1 MPQKKNP
8 DVPELIRGKTGRV
21 YGHLQALLTM
31 VKGVPLAYNKDFQE
45 DKEPLFDTAE
55 TISSCLKAMTI
66 LINEGIEFDIKNLS
80 DSVENDFSNAT
91 DLADYLVGKQVPF
104 RTAYQVVGEIVK
116 YCLQRKILFKNLTID
131 DFKKFH
137 HEFEEDV
144 FVDLEPFNVVKSR
157 ISEGGTSFIQVEK
170 EVKNWQKKLLI

>member
-31 VKGVPLAYNKDFQE
+31 VKGVPLSYNKDYQE
-45 DKEPLFDTAE
+45 DKEPIFDTVE
-55 TISSCLKAMTI
+55 TISSCVKAMTI
-66 LINEGIEFDIKNLS
+66 LINEGIEFNIKNLS

-91 DLADYLVGKQVPF
+91 DLADYLVGKDVPF

-116 YCLQRKILFKNLTID
+116 YWLEKKMLFKNIKIEE
-131 DFKKFH
+131 FKKFH
-137 HEFEEDV
+137 HAFDEDLFEDIK
-144 FVDLEPFNVVKSR
+144 PFNVVKAR
-157 ISEGGTSFIQVEK
+157 NSEGGTGFVQVEK
-170 EVKNWQKKLLI
+170 EINNWQKKLQL